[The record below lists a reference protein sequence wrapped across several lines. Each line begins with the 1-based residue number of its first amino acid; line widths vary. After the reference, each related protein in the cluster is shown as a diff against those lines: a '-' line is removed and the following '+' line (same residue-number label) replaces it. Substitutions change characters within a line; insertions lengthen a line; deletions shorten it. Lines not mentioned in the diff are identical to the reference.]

1 MTLIIKDCTI
11 IFRVKVFSV
20 GRIFLYLR
28 TSKNEED
35 GFEKQGKKAKK
46 DSVFKKLK
54 PYMGSKHVYIPLAVF
69 SSALSAVLSMVP
81 FYYIWKICMGFFDYS
96 AHQSISASNLIYD
109 AIMLFVFATFAI
121 FLYFISLILSHFAA
135 FEVEIGLKK
144 KGFEKVMRMPLGFF
158 NATTSGKIRKIIN
171 DGAVQTHTLLAHQL
185 PDIAGSIISPL
196 MILAIFFIMDWRL
209 GLASLVPIAL
219 SFVFMTLMMNE
230 EGRALQKKYFD
241 ALEEMSGESVEYVR
255 AIPVVKTFGQSVKSF
270 TRFYNSIENYKKL
283 VILFTK
289 KWANGYSAYL
299 AMVESTALFL
309 IPTCIFL
316 INNDASVVKIISNF
330 VLYILLA
337 PQFSLILMK
346 LMFFTQQMNVADQ
359 AIDRFHNLFVYD
371 EMVFP
376 EDSARFDKQEIE
388 FKNVSFS
395 YDGEKKV
402 IENINLKVN
411 KGETLALVGAS
422 GSGKTTIARL
432 TARFWD
438 VSEGEILIG
447 SKNIKNYSKEV
458 LMDNISFVFQ
468 NTELFK
474 TTLRENICFGKKDIS
489 ASQIEDALIKSRA
502 KEIIDYLEDGL
513 DTVIGTK
520 GTYLS
525 GGEKQRI
532 ALARAF
538 IKDAP
543 IVLLD
548 EATAFSDPENEHLI
562 QAALKDLSKGKTTIM
577 IAHRMTTVMDADK
590 IAVLDNGHILEYG
603 NHEEL
608 MAKNGLYRKMWDEY
622 QSSIH
627 WNIKKGA

>member
-1 MTLIIKDCTI
+1 MK
-11 IFRVKVFSV
+11 
-20 GRIFLYLR
+20 
-28 TSKNEED
+28 
-35 GFEKQGKKAKK
+35 KQKKQ
-46 DSVFKKLK
+46 SVFKKLK
-54 PYMGSKHVYIPLAVF
+54 PYMGSKHMYIPLALL
-69 SSALSAVLSMVP
+69 SSAVSAILSVVP
-81 FYYIWKICMGFFDYS
+81 FYYIWKICMGFFEYRSNKAVS
-96 AHQSISASNLIYD
+96 ADDLTYY
-109 AIMLFVFATFAI
+109 AIMLFVFASLAI
-121 FLYFISLILSHFAA
+121 LLYFIALILSHFAA

-144 KGFEKVMRMPLGFF
+144 QGFAKVMRMPLGFF
-158 NATTSGKIRKIIN
+158 NIESSGKIRKIIN

-185 PDIAGSIISPL
+185 PDIAGSIITPL
-196 MILAIFFIMDWRL
+196 MILGIFFIYDWRL
-209 GLASLVPIAL
+209 GLASLVPIIL
-219 SFVFMTLMMNE
+219 SFVFMGMMMNE
-230 EGRALQKKYFD
+230 EGKALQKKYFD
-241 ALEEMSGESVEYVR
+241 SLEEMSSESVEYVR

-270 TRFYNSIENYKKL
+270 TRFYNSIENYKEL

-289 KWANGYSAYL
+289 KWTNSYSAYL
-299 AMVESTALFL
+299 ALVESTALFL

-316 INNDASVVKIISNF
+316 INNDASAAKIISNF

-346 LMFFTQQMNVADQ
+346 SMFFGQQMSIANQ
-359 AIDRFHNLFVYD
+359 AIDRFNNLFKYED
-371 EMVFP
+371 MVFP
-376 EDSARFDKQEIE
+376 ENSVAFIEQDIE

-395 YDGEKKV
+395 YDGKKNV
-402 IENINLKVN
+402 LDNINFKVN
-411 KGETLALVGAS
+411 KGESLALVGAS

-432 TARFWD
+432 AARFWD
-438 VSEGEILIG
+438 VSSGEILIG
-447 SKNIKNYSKEV
+447 SKNIKAYSKQV
-458 LMDNISFVFQ
+458 LMENISFVFQ

-474 TTLRENICFGKKDIS
+474 TSLRENITFGKPDIDDKDV
-489 ASQIEDALIKSRA
+489 EDALIKSRS

-577 IAHRMTTVMDADK
+577 IAHRMTTVKDADH
-590 IAVLDNGHILEYG
+590 IAVVDNGKIIEYG
-603 NHEEL
+603 SHEQL
-608 MAKNGLYRKMWDEY
+608 MTKNGLYKKMWDEY
-622 QSSIH
+622 QSSID

>member
-1 MTLIIKDCTI
+1 MENKTKE
-11 IFRVKVFSV
+11 
-20 GRIFLYLR
+20 
-28 TSKNEED
+28 SKQK
-35 GFEKQGKKAKK
+35 KQ
-46 DSVFKKLK
+46 SVFKKLK
-54 PYMGSKHVYIPLAVF
+54 PYMGAKQIYIPLALL
-69 SSALSAVLSMVP
+69 SSAVSAILSIVP
-81 FYYIWKICMGFFDYS
+81 FYYIWKICMGFFDYNTTKS
-96 AHQSISASNLIYD
+96 VSSGDLTHYAL
-109 AIMLFVFATFAI
+109 MVFVFAALAI
-121 FLYFISLILSHFAA
+121 FTYFIALILSHFAA
-135 FEVEIGLKK
+135 FEVESGLKK
-144 KGFEKVMRMPLGFF
+144 QGFAKVMRMPLGFF
-158 NATTSGKIRKIIN
+158 NIESSGKIRKIIN

-185 PDIAGSIISPL
+185 PDIAGSIITPL
-196 MILAIFFIMDWRL
+196 MILGIFFIFDWRL
-209 GLASLVPIAL
+209 GLASLVPIVL
-219 SFVFMTLMMNE
+219 SFVFMGMMMNE
-230 EGRALQKKYFD
+230 EGKALQKKYFD
-241 ALEEMSGESVEYVR
+241 ALEEMSSESVEYVR

-289 KWANGYSAYL
+289 KWTNSYSAYL
-299 AMVESTALFL
+299 ALVESTALFL

-316 INNDASVVKIISNF
+316 INNDASIAKIISNF

-346 LMFFTQQMNVADQ
+346 SMFFGQQMSVADQ
-359 AIDRFHNLFVYD
+359 AIDRFNNLFEYD
-371 EMVFP
+371 DMIFP
-376 EDSARFDKQEIE
+376 ENSAEFKGQEIE
-388 FKNVSFS
+388 FKSVSFS
-395 YDGEKKV
+395 YDGEKNV
-402 IENINLKVN
+402 LDNINFKVN

-438 VSEGEILIG
+438 VSSGEVLIG
-447 SKNIKNYSKEV
+447 SKNIKDYSKQI

-474 TTLRENICFGKKDIS
+474 TSLRDNITFGKQNIS
-489 ASQIEDALIKSRA
+489 DKTIEEALIKSRA
-502 KEIIDYLEDGL
+502 KEIIDYLEAGL

-577 IAHRMTTVMDADK
+577 IAHRMTTVRDADK
-590 IAVLDNGHILEYG
+590 IAVVDNGKIVEYG
-603 NHEEL
+603 SHAEL
-608 MAKNGLYRKMWDEY
+608 MKKAGLYKKMWDEY
-622 QSSIH
+622 QSSIE